1 MNIVRNTFFSTL
13 VVLTAA
19 MIGWTA
25 TPSDAHA
32 EEYTGVSVRI
42 ETSKKTIYNDQVY
55 ITDEG
60 CTVKDSTGA
69 SHQIAGDVA
78 LCALQ
83 LASTQGDFTY
93 ELINSSFGL
102 YLNAVDGVSSTSSQ
116 FWLYYVNDTSAMVGL
131 SEYDLSEGDELLFT
145 FGEYPSSP
153 LRLNVKKKQATTKRE
168 VVATVKT
175 LDEFGTGSYVPVVGA
190 TVHFGKNK
198 VVTNSKGVAR
208 FVFQTKGEY
217 SVFATAEGYTKTAT
231 TNVIVHGRNS
241 GIQPLSADEREQFV
255 DAGWNYVMSEM
266 NEEGFGSASLNDWAV
281 MAMTAA
287 QQRDEAVVAL
297 ISAYDPKSSDG
308 ASAADLAR
316 HVMAIKAIGEDPHS
330 FNGVNYVERLKGTMQ
345 KNQFGDQQYVNDD
358 IFAVLALNAAGETAR
373 SQEVKK
379 AVKHIL
385 KSLNADG
392 GVSFAIDAEI
402 SEVDTTAAWLQSL
415 STLKYYPELGPE
427 VLKAR
432 KKAVR
437 YLKQQQ
443 NPDGGWGYADHG
455 VSNAPSTSWA
465 LQGLISSQQHPKR
478 TRKNHR
484 NGFDFL
490 INRQAEGG
498 QVVYDVA
505 NSPSNE
511 ILNTIYAIMPMAG
524 RSLPI

>member
-1 MNIVRNTFFSTL
+1 MKKLHVTFFAVLLGVL
-13 VVLTAA
+13 VATV
-19 MIGWTA
+19 GWSV
-25 TPSDAHA
+25 TPTDAYA

-42 ETSKKTIYNDQVY
+42 ETPKKTIYNDQVY

-69 SHQIAGDVA
+69 SHQIKGDMA

-102 YLNAVDGVSSTSSQ
+102 YLNRVGDFTADAEQ

-175 LDEFGTGSYVPVVGA
+175 LDEFGTGKYIPVVGA
-190 TVHFGKNK
+190 VVHFGKNK
-198 VVTNSKGVAR
+198 VVTDSKGIAR
-208 FVFQTKGEY
+208 FVFDKKGEY
-217 SVFATAEGYTKTAT
+217 QVSAESAGYTRTPAVT
-231 TNVIVHGRNS
+231 VIIHSRNS
-241 GIQPLSADEREQFV
+241 EARSISADERTQFV
-255 DAGWNYVMSEM
+255 ESGWSYLMSEL
-266 NEEGFGSASLNDWAV
+266 NEQGLGSASLNDWAV

-287 QQRDEAVVAL
+287 QQRDESFVAL
-297 ISAYDPKSSDG
+297 LSEYDPVVEEG
-308 ASAADLAR
+308 ASTSDIAR
-316 HVMAIKAIGEDPHS
+316 HIMAIRAAGYDPRD
-330 FNGVNYVERLKGTMQ
+330 FNGVDYVTRLKSTM
-345 KNQFGDQQYVNDD
+345 KKKQFGDTQYVNDD
-358 IFAVLALNAAGETAR
+358 IFAVLALNASLETAR
-373 SQEVKK
+373 SKEVQQ

-385 KSLNADG
+385 KAVNSDDG
-392 GVSFAIDAEI
+392 VAYAIDAEI
-402 SEVDTTAAWLQSL
+402 SDVDTTSVWVEAI
-415 STLKYYPELGPE
+415 STLKYYPELGTD

-432 KKAVR
+432 KKAIR

-455 VSNAPSTSWA
+455 VSNASSTAWA
-465 LQGLISSQQHPKR
+465 LQGLISAQQKPAI
-478 TRKNHR
+478 TRKNYR
-484 NGFDFL
+484 SGFDFL
-490 INRQAEGG
+490 MNRQAEGG
-498 QVVYDVA
+498 QVVYDAA

-511 ILNTIYAIMPMAG
+511 ILNTIYAIMPLAG